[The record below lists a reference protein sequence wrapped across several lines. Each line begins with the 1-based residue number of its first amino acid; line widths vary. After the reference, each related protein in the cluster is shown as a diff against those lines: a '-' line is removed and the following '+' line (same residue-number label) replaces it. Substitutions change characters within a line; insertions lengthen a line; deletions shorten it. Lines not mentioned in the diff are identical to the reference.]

1 MMVKQTHPLILT
13 GLAGSDAA
21 MTSASWLIA
30 YYIRFQTSI
39 VPVTKGIPPFESYW
53 KLITPILIMWVII
66 FHISGLYRPRR
77 GSSQAEEFVAI
88 FQAISVGTI
97 MLITFNFFYG
107 QYAYSRLVFLYFWA
121 INIFAVGLSRS
132 LFRNL
137 IDYARSK
144 GYNLRHI
151 LIAGAGH
158 LGQELTRKAHTYTE
172 LGLHVIGYLDD
183 DSTKQG
189 KTIEG
194 APVLGSLDDTQQV
207 IQEHGVQQLFIALPM
222 TAHDRVLELLSSVD
236 QECVDIKF
244 IPDLMQYMSL
254 RVGVDE
260 LDGIPIV
267 NLRET
272 PIQGWNSV
280 IKRGFDIAFSLLFII
295 LSSPVM
301 LFLTLLVR
309 LSSPGPIL
317 YKQKRMGLDG
327 HVFNMYKFRS
337 MRMDAEAKSG
347 AVWAK
352 KHDDRRTKL
361 GIFMRSTSLDELPQF
376 FNVLRGDMSLVGP
389 RPERPPFVQKFRQ
402 KIPQYMLRHRVKS
415 GITGWAQINGWR
427 GNTSIEKR
435 IEFDLYYIQ
444 NWSVT
449 FDCKILLMTIWKGM
463 INKHAY

>member
-1 MMVKQTHPLILT
+1 MVKQTHPLILT

-30 YYIRFQTSI
+30 YYMRFQTTFI
-39 VPVTKGIPPFESYW
+39 PVTKGVPPFESYW
-53 KLITPILIMWVII
+53 KLVTPILIMWAII

-77 GSSQAEEFVAI
+77 GSSQAEEFVEI

-97 MLITFNFFYG
+97 MLITFNFFSN
-107 QYAYSRLVFLYFWA
+107 QYAYSRLVFLYFWG
-121 INIFAVGLSRS
+121 INIFAIGLSRS

-151 LIAGAGH
+151 LIAGAGN
-158 LGQELTRKAHTYTE
+158 LGQELTRKSHTYTE
-172 LGLHVIGYLDD
+172 LGLNVIGFVDD
-183 DSTKQG
+183 DPRKQG

-194 APVLGSLDDTQQV
+194 TPVLGTLEHTRR
-207 IQEHGVQQLFIALPM
+207 IIREHGIQQLFIALPM
-222 TAHDRVLELLSSVD
+222 TAHDRILALLSSVD

-254 RVGVDE
+254 RVGVEE

-280 IKRGFDIAFSLLFII
+280 IKRGFDIVFSLLFIA
-295 LSSPVM
+295 LSLPIM
-301 LFLTLLVR
+301 LFLTILVK

-327 HVFNMYKFRS
+327 HLFNMYKFRS

-352 KHDDRRTKL
+352 KHDHRRTRI
-361 GIFMRSTSLDELPQF
+361 GAFMRSTSLDELPQF

-444 NWSVT
+444 NWSVA
-449 FDCKILLMTIWKGM
+449 FDFKILIMTIWKGM